1 MTVGCLLG
9 FIAGVGYS
17 INMYLDEFAVNARGT
32 RLLVAAGVFVSGL
45 LFFYVMK
52 LYRRSQGV
60 DINLAFK
67 EIPIE

>member
-1 MTVGCLLG
+1 
-9 FIAGVGYS
+9 
-17 INMYLDEFAVNARGT
+17 
-32 RLLVAAGVFVSGL
+32 VAAGVFASGL